1 MSTIYK
7 PLDNIDAAVRC
18 DLRMLKDDLEAAG
31 YENTS
36 VTVRFK
42 DGKLP
47 KEFTPMKVYGENAAK
62 LFLKTLYTC
71 STRSMDGKITF
82 DMIPERVIGFEFA
95 RGGVV
100 RPP

>member
-42 DGKLP
+42 DGERERMLYMF
-47 KEFTPMKVYGENAAK
+47 EGEWMEG
-62 LFLKTLYTC
+62 
-71 STRSMDGKITF
+71 R
-82 DMIPERVIGFEFA
+82 
-95 RGGVV
+95 
-100 RPP
+100 